1 MQMQADSP
9 NESIMP
15 AVFRDGRILQGIAQ
29 LIFVFVIILLIN
41 NLSTRINTAL
51 ESTNQSPNFEFLQNR
66 AGFDI
71 ADSGDY
77 SSRDSYIDAFR
88 VGFINTLRVVLLGL
102 GGDNGHRY
110 PGRDIPAKS
119 QFPGP
124 HLCHAPMS
132 KSCATHPSFCR

>member
-1 MQMQADSP
+1 MRVSCQLSLEMA
-9 NESIMP
+9 
-15 AVFRDGRILQGIAQ
+15 RILQGIAQ

-41 NLSTRINTAL
+41 DFSSRINTAL

-77 SSRDSYIDAFR
+77 SSSDSYIDAFR

-102 GGDNGHRY
+102 VATTVIGILVGISLLSR
-110 PGRDIPAKS
+110 

-124 HLCHAPMS
+124 HLVTRPMS